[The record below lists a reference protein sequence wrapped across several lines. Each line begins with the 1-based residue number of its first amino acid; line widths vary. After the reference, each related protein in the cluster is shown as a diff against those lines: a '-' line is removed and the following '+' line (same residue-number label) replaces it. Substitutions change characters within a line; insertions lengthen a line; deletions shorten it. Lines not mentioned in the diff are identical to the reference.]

1 METLIKDIPA
11 DADIFFQNT
20 NENNLGKQ
28 NSEIFGCKTK
38 FLPEIMN
45 KIIDNSKRNMNFE
58 STLYSISMNYK
69 VYRFPPINLTRPV
82 KRSGDN
88 KIMSQL

>member
-1 METLIKDIPA
+1 LIKNIPV
-11 DADIFFQNT
+11 DAEIFFQNT

-28 NSEIFGCKTK
+28 NSEIFGCKTIY
-38 FLPEIMN
+38 LPEIMN
-45 KIIDNSKRNMNFE
+45 KIIENSRRNMNFE

-69 VYRFPPINLTRPV
+69 VYTFPRIILTRPV

-88 KIMSQL
+88 KTMYSL